1 MPSYTDA
8 LRGYAH
14 RVHRRDG
21 FTCVYCGWDGTQWPN
36 WLYLSWDH
44 LLPKGHPDRD
54 NERYIVTAC
63 RICNEFRNRTA
74 FDVEGKTPG
83 QIVAMKK
90 RAISERRHEY
100 RAFWEERVA
109 TQHTV
114 EEAIR
119 ASVREGQLLHTPTRQ
134 APFQVERIDS
144 DGVVLLLGKGR
155 WSTRISWKCLEGVVP
170 YLRQHGGI
178 VDIGGRH
185 EVQGRPGTLDGYL
198 KGYVNR
204 TTAGWVAVLL
214 ETAGVVEIVHS
225 RPARVRI
232 P

>member
-21 FTCVYCGWDGTQWPN
+21 FTCVYCGWDGSQWPN

-44 LLPKGHPDRD
+44 LLPRDHPDRD
-54 NERYIVTAC
+54 DERFIVTAC
-63 RICNEFRNRTA
+63 RICNEFHNRTS
-74 FDVEGKTPG
+74 FDVEGKTPE

-90 RAISERRHEY
+90 TAIAERRDEY
-100 RAFWEERVA
+100 RDFWEENVA
-109 TQHTV
+109 PKRSV
-114 EEAIR
+114 EQAIR
-119 ASVREGQLLHTPTRQ
+119 LHVHPGQVLHTPSRK
-134 APFQVERIDS
+134 APFVVERIDS
-144 DGVVLLLGKGR
+144 DGVVLLLGKGQ
-155 WSTRISWKCLEGVVP
+155 WWTRIRWECLEGVIP
-170 YLRQHGGI
+170 YIRQHGGI
-178 VDIGGRH
+178 VDIGGQH
-185 EVQGRPGTLDGYL
+185 AVKGRPGTLDGYL
-198 KGYVNR
+198 KGCLKR

-214 ETAGVVEIVHS
+214 ETAGIVGILRT